1 LVESDRASTVAFAGQ
16 VALDLDETQY
26 QDGFGPCLEVARSS
40 GTVTVRDMAAE
51 ARWPAFARRALAV
64 GVHSSLSVAL
74 PLQEAVLGALNIYA
88 TQPAIFD
95 QDAIET
101 ARTFPGYAAVAIAN
115 ARLYHQHS
123 RRTPWLTVRPVR
135 GHSGS

>member
-1 LVESDRASTVAFAGQ
+1 VGAASVTLVESDRASTVAFAGQ

-64 GVHSSLSVAL
+64 GVHSSLSLAL
-74 PLQEAVLGALNIYA
+74 PLQGVHL
-88 TQPAIFD
+88 FD
-95 QDAIET
+95 KHEYLLI
-101 ARTFPGYAAVAIAN
+101 
-115 ARLYHQHS
+115 S
-123 RRTPWLTVRPVR
+123 
-135 GHSGS
+135 S